1 MSYNPPPFTSDLVTW
16 TQNLIIWLK
25 REASSLTWRT
35 FIDVGGVPT
44 SYDSASENGV
54 LMWDNEKGYPVVS
67 KDGAWTQVVLEDG
80 HASFYRTTDVTAAA
94 VNTAY
99 AITYDA
105 PTGNVG
111 VDRDATD
118 NSKIVFSEAG
128 EYLIMFSA
136 QIASS
141 SSSTVK
147 FYFWPRL
154 NGTDAPNNT
163 IIYSLHQNDA
173 TVVVSR
179 SAKFDVAA
187 GDELQVM
194 WAVDS
199 TSGSLD
205 ASAATSFSPAA
216 PATTL
221 HITRMH
227 G

>member
-1 MSYNPPPFTSDLVTW
+1 MTQQQRAPEPKGNDWQAWGRRLMLFLGQTRSALVQQTGDE
-16 TQNLIIWLK
+16 TAAEDGIM
-25 REASSLTWRT
+25 
-35 FIDVGGVPT
+35 
-44 SYDSASENGV
+44 
-54 LMWDNEKGYPVVS
+54 MWDRENLYPVVS
-67 KDGAWTQVVLEDG
+67 KNGAWAQVVLEDG

-94 VNTAY
+94 ADTAY

-105 PTGNVG
+105 PSGNVG
-111 VDRDATD
+111 IDRDATD

-128 EYLIMFSA
+128 EYLLMFSA

-141 SSSTVK
+141 SASTVK

-154 NGTDAPNNT
+154 NGTDATNNT

-179 SAKFDVAA
+179 AAKFDVSA
-187 GDELQVM
+187 GDYLQVM

-199 TSGSLD
+199 TSGTLD
-205 ASAATSFSPAA
+205 ASAATAFSPAA

-221 HITRMH
+221 HITRLH

>member
-1 MSYNPPPFTSDLVTW
+1 MAAPVLPPIGDNVKAWGNNLTAYLRRQLPRLYFKTADDNP
-16 TQNLIIWLK
+16 
-25 REASSLTWRT
+25 
-35 FIDVGGVPT
+35 
-44 SYDSASENGV
+44 SENGV
-54 LMWDNEKGYPVVS
+54 ILWDDESGYPVVS
-67 KDGAWTQVVLEDG
+67 KNGAFVQIVLEDG

-94 VNTAY
+94 ADTAY

-105 PTGNVG
+105 PSGNVG
-111 VDRDATD
+111 IDRDATD

-128 EYLIMFSA
+128 EYLLMFSA
-136 QIASS
+136 QISS
-141 SSSTVK
+141 TSSSTVK
-147 FYFWPRL
+147 FYFWPKL

-163 IIYSLHQNDA
+163 IVYSLHQNDA

-199 TSGSLD
+199 TSGFLD

-216 PATTL
+216 PSTTL

>member
-1 MSYNPPPFTSDLVTW
+1 MAAPVLPPIGDNVKAWGNNLTAYLRRQLPRLYFKTADDNP
-16 TQNLIIWLK
+16 
-25 REASSLTWRT
+25 
-35 FIDVGGVPT
+35 
-44 SYDSASENGV
+44 SENGV
-54 LMWDNEKGYPVVS
+54 ILWDDDAGYPVVS
-67 KDGAWTQVVLEDG
+67 KDG

-94 VNTAY
+94 ADTAY

-105 PTGNVG
+105 PSGNVG
-111 VDRDATD
+111 IDRDATD
-118 NSKIVFSEAG
+118 NSKIVFDEAG
-128 EYLIMFSA
+128 EYIVMFSA

-154 NGTDAPNNT
+154 NGTDATNNT

-179 SAKFDVAA
+179 SAKFDVSA
-187 GDELQVM
+187 GDYLQVM

-199 TSGSLD
+199 TNGSLD

>member
-1 MSYNPPPFTSDLVTW
+1 MTTPSFPPVGPNISLW
-16 TQNLIIWLK
+16 AKQLILTLQRSW
-25 REASSLTWRT
+25 SSLRFRATN
-35 FIDVGGVPT
+35 
-44 SYDSASENGV
+44 DSASENGI
-54 LMWDNEKGYPVVS
+54 LLWDQSNGYPVVS
-67 KDGAWTQVVLEDG
+67 KDGAFVQIILEDG

-94 VNTAY
+94 ADTAY

-111 VDRDATD
+111 IDRDATD
-118 NSKIVFSEAG
+118 SSKIVFDQAG
-128 EYLIMFSA
+128 EYLVMFSA

-154 NGTDAPNNT
+154 NGTDATNNT

-179 SAKFDVAA
+179 SAKFDVSA
-187 GDELQVM
+187 GDYLQVM

-199 TSGSLD
+199 TSGLLD
-205 ASAATSFSPAA
+205 ASAATAFSPAA

>member
-1 MSYNPPPFTSDLVTW
+1 MTQQQRAPEPKGNDWQAWGRRLMLFLGQTRSALVQQTGDE
-16 TQNLIIWLK
+16 TAAEDGIM
-25 REASSLTWRT
+25 
-35 FIDVGGVPT
+35 
-44 SYDSASENGV
+44 
-54 LMWDNEKGYPVVS
+54 MWDRTNKYPVVS
-67 KDGAWTQVVLEDG
+67 KDGAFVQVVLEDG

-94 VNTAY
+94 ADTAY

-105 PTGNVG
+105 PSGNVG
-111 VDRDATD
+111 IDRDATD

-128 EYLIMFSA
+128 EYLVMFSA

-141 SSSTVK
+141 SASTVK

-154 NGTDAPNNT
+154 NGTDAANNT

-179 SAKFDVAA
+179 SAKFDVSA
-187 GDELQVM
+187 GDYLQVM

-199 TSGSLD
+199 TSGILD
-205 ASAATSFSPAA
+205 ASAATAFSPAA